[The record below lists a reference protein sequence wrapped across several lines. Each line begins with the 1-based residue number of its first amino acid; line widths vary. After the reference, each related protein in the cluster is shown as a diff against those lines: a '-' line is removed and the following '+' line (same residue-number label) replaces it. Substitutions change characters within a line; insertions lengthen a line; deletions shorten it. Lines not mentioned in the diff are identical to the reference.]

1 MKKKLLTMLL
11 AGCMALS
18 LTACGGEEAENQA
31 EQTEQTEDV
40 AAEEGTEESTEETE
54 ADESAIGTST
64 LTELGEYK
72 GLTYTP
78 MDTTVTDEE
87 VEAEVQYLEA
97 NTTTKEAQEVAGEDS
112 VVNIDYVGTKDGVAF
127 DGGTAQGQELDIANS
142 NYIEGFAES
151 IVGMK
156 VGETKDCPMTFP
168 ENYGVEELNGADV
181 VFTITVNEIWKN
193 VPAELNDEFAVSNGY
208 ENVDAI
214 YTAMRESMEYTKQ
227 QNANSDTEYQLLEQ
241 IIATST
247 FDINQEEVDLYADQ
261 LIEYYEGIA
270 YNYYGVDLETYV
282 TNAMGMTLDDYKA
295 QCEESGL
302 FRVQE
307 TLVKRAIA
315 DAEGL
320 EITDEEY
327 EAGADTYA
335 TYYGYSTTEEFITA
349 VGEEE
354 LIDQLRMDKATAVI
368 VDNAVAEE
376 AE

>member
-87 VEAEVQYLEA
+87 VEAEVQYLVA
-97 NTTTKEAQEVAGEDS
+97 NSTTNEAQEVAGEDS
-112 VVNIDYVGTKDGVAF
+112 VVNIDYVGKKDGVAF
-127 DGGTAQGQELDIANS
+127 DGGTAESQELDIANS

-168 ENYGVEELNGADV
+168 ENYGVE
-181 VFTITVNEIWKN
+181 
-193 VPAELNDEFAVSNGY
+193 
-208 ENVDAI
+208 
-214 YTAMRESMEYTKQ
+214 
-227 QNANSDTEYQLLEQ
+227 
-241 IIATST
+241 
-247 FDINQEEVDLYADQ
+247 
-261 LIEYYEGIA
+261 
-270 YNYYGVDLETYV
+270 
-282 TNAMGMTLDDYKA
+282 
-295 QCEESGL
+295 
-302 FRVQE
+302 
-307 TLVKRAIA
+307 
-315 DAEGL
+315 
-320 EITDEEY
+320 
-327 EAGADTYA
+327 
-335 TYYGYSTTEEFITA
+335 
-349 VGEEE
+349 
-354 LIDQLRMDKATAVI
+354 
-368 VDNAVAEE
+368 
-376 AE
+376 

>member
-11 AGCMALS
+11 AGCMS

-87 VEAEVQYLEA
+87 VEAEVQYLVA
-97 NTTTKEAQEVAGEDS
+97 NSTTKEAQEVAGEDS

>member
-87 VEAEVQYLEA
+87 VEAEVQYLVA
-97 NTTTKEAQEVAGEDS
+97 NSTTKEAQEVAGEDS